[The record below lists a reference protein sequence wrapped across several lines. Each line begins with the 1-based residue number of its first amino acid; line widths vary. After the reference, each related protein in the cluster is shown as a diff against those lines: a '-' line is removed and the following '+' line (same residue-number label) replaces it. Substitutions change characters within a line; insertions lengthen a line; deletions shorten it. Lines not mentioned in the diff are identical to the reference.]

1 MYLSKKLLLI
11 EQNYNVYNKKLFA
24 IVVSLKLWK
33 VYIEELLKFTILINH
48 KNFMHFTI
56 IK

>member
-1 MYLSKKLLLI
+1 MYLSKKLSLI